1 MLTYFYVSV
10 YILYMTPFEP
20 FFLAKNGSTRLQPMT
35 LITFVLLEY
44 IHICIY
50 IYIHTY
56 IYIYILY
63 IYITKLISLFTV
75 LRKIQTLTTTT
86 TTTTSKTTTR
96 TTENSR

>member
-20 FFLAKNGSTRLQPMT
+20 FLLAKNGSTRLQPMT
-35 LITFVLLEY
+35 LITFLLLEY

-50 IYIHTY
+50 IYIHTH
-56 IYIYILY
+56 IYIYY

-86 TTTTSKTTTR
+86 TTSKTTTR